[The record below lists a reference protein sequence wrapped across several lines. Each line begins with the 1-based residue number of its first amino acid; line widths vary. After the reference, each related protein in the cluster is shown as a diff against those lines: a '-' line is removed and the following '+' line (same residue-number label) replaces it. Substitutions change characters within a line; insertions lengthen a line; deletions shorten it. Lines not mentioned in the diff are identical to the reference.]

1 MEHSLHLA
9 AKHFVESIAPSLNK
23 QHGTLGAGTEDG
35 DDNND
40 NNDGDDDDVDTVDS
54 LGKAMALVKQ
64 VCNSVEIEHV
74 GLTCPTDPQV
84 SSSQNLFS
92 HDLQPSRDRPARASF
107 LGPYSMGIPL
117 QIYRTFHPTQKGAR

>member
-1 MEHSLHLA
+1 MTVTLA

-23 QHGTLGAGTEDG
+23 QHGTLGAGTEGG
-35 DDNND
+35 DDNDDND
-40 NNDGDDDDVDTVDS
+40 DGDDDDVDTVDS

-92 HDLQPSRDRPARASF
+92 HDLQPSQDRPARASF